1 MPDLIRH
8 PVPARIPAFAGM
20 TSLMYLVAGVI
31 VSRYLSSSASHDKE
45 SIMSKIEDLSNLGQ
59 SIWYDYIRRSFILS
73 GELQALV
80 DHGLRGVTSNPS
92 IFEKAIV
99 GSADYDEDL
108 KHLMEEGGNVQD
120 IYEALALKDIAL
132 ASDILRPVYDATSG
146 KDGYVS
152 LEVNPSLAHNT
163 PATISE
169 AKRLFE
175 TLERPNVMIK
185 VPATTAGILAIPDL
199 IGAGVNVNVTL
210 LFSTAY
216 YRQVAEAYLKGL
228 ETLADKG
235 PSVKG
240 GQRLDQVSSVASF
253 FVSRVD
259 SAVDLALK
267 AKGNS
272 DLPGKIAIANAKVAY
287 VQFKKI
293 FSGPRWEKLAGRGA
307 HVQRLLWASTGTKN
321 PLYPDT
327 VYVDQLIGS
336 YTVNTLPPSVL
347 NSFVDHGRV
356 EIRLSKGIEEAKDQL
371 SRLEALDID
380 LNEITQTLLNQGVE
394 AFAKSFESLMT
405 GISEKMDR
413 LKAGKQNIVEYLGR
427 FRSAVDETSER
438 LRDEKIMYRI
448 WAHDYTV
455 WKDDPAEIANRLGW
469 LHSPEVMMAAI
480 PEITAFVEEVRKA
493 GYTHALLLGMGGSS
507 LAPEMFRLTFGVSE
521 GYLDL
526 AVLDSTDPGAVS
538 AYAEKLDPAKTLFI
552 VSTKSGGTVETFS
565 FMKYFYNRAA
575 EAVGRENAGE
585 HFVAITDPESG
596 LEETAKEL
604 GFRKIFLNDP
614 NIGGRYSVLSD
625 FGLVPAALIGMDLS
639 LLLERA
645 ATMACNSE
653 GCNCPV
659 KGDNASARLGALI
672 GLLANEGLDKLTL
685 ITTPGIAHFG
695 AWVEQLIAES
705 TGKEGKGILPV
716 NGETLGSPEIYAGDR
731 FFVCLELEHEK
742 TDGINLKVFE
752 AKGHPALHIKLKDPY
767 DLGGECF
774 RWEMATAVAGN
785 VLGINPFDQPNVES
799 AKVLARQM
807 VAAYQKEGQLPET
820 KATLEKSGIQVYGD
834 LSAHSLVEALETF
847 LAGAAKGENESAGR
861 SYVAIQAYVNP
872 TRETDRE
879 LQALRKKIQFN
890 HRLATTVGYGPRFLH
905 STGQLHKGDAGHGL
919 FIQITADTSKDL
931 PIPDQAGK
939 DASSISF
946 GVLKMAQVLGDRQ
959 ALTDAGRKV
968 IRFHLGKDIVGGL
981 RHLKEAIG

>member
-1 MPDLIRH
+1 M
-8 PVPARIPAFAGM
+8 
-20 TSLMYLVAGVI
+20 
-31 VSRYLSSSASHDKE
+31 
-45 SIMSKIEDLSNLGQ
+45 SILEDLSDIGQ
-59 SIWYDYIRRSFILS
+59 SIWYDYIRRSFIVS

-92 IFEKAIV
+92 IFEKAII
-99 GSADYDEDL
+99 GSADYDEEL
-108 KHLMEEGGNVQD
+108 KQLMEEGKNTQD
-120 IYEALALKDIAL
+120 IYEALALKDIGM
-132 ASDILRPVYDATSG
+132 ASAILWPVHEATSG

-152 LEVNPSLAHNT
+152 LEVDPSLAHDT

-175 TLERPNVMIK
+175 ALACPNVMIK
-185 VPATTAGILAIPDL
+185 VPATPAGILAIPDL
-199 IGAGVNVNVTL
+199 IGSGVNVNVTL

-216 YRQVAEAYLKGL
+216 YKQVAEAYLKGL
-228 ETLADKG
+228 EMLADKG

-259 SAVDLALK
+259 SAVDQRLK
-267 AKGNS
+267 AKGNK
-272 DLPGKIAIANAKVAY
+272 DLLGKIAIANAKAAF
-287 VQFKKI
+287 VQFKDI
-293 FSGPRWEKLAGRGA
+293 FSGSRWEKLAGKGA
-307 HVQRLLWASTGTKN
+307 RVQRLLWASTGTKN

-327 VYVDQLIGS
+327 LYVDQLIGPN
-336 YTVNTLPPSVL
+336 TVNTVPPATL
-347 NSFVDHGRV
+347 DRFVDHGEV
-356 EIRLSKGIEEAKDQL
+356 ETTLSKGIEEAEDQL
-371 SRLEALDID
+371 SQLEALDID
-380 LNEITQTLLNQGVE
+380 LNAVTQRLLNEGVK
-394 AFAKSFESLMT
+394 AFAKSFESLMR

-413 LKAGKQNIVEYLGR
+413 LKAGKQDSVEYLGS
-427 FRSAVDETSER
+427 FRSAVDENSKS
-438 LRDEKIMYRI
+438 LRDEKIMHRI

-455 WKDDPAEIANRLGW
+455 WKDDPTEIANRLGW
-469 LHSPEVMMAAI
+469 LHSPEVMMDAI

-507 LAPEMFRLTFGVSE
+507 LAPEMFRLTFGVRE

-538 AYAEKLDPAKTLFI
+538 AYAEKLDPKKILLI

-565 FMKYFYNRAA
+565 FMKYFYNQVSD
-575 EAVGRENAGE
+575 AVGLENAGE
-585 HFVAITDPESG
+585 HFVAITDPGSG
-596 LEETAKEL
+596 LERTAKEL
-604 GFRKIFLNDP
+604 KFRKIFLNDP
-614 NIGGRYSVLSD
+614 NIGGRYSALSY
-625 FGLVPAALIGMDLS
+625 FGLVPAALIGMDVP

-659 KGDNASARLGALI
+659 GGNNAPARLGAMI
-672 GLLANEGLDKLTL
+672 GELANEGLDKLTL
-685 ITTPGIAHFG
+685 ITTPSTAHFG

-716 NGETLGSPEIYAGDR
+716 NGEMLGSPEIYAGDR
-731 FFVCLELEHEK
+731 FFVCLELENEK
-742 TDGINLKVFE
+742 TDGIKLKVFE
-752 AKGHPALHIKLKDPY
+752 ADGHPAVHINLKDLY

-774 RWEMATAVAGN
+774 RWEMATAVAGH
-785 VLGINPFDQPNVES
+785 VMGINPFDQPNVES

-807 VAAYQKEGQLPET
+807 VAAYQKEGKLPET
-820 KATLEKSGIQVYGD
+820 EANLEKSGIQVYGD
-834 LSAHSLVEALETF
+834 ISAHSPVEALENF
-847 LAGAAKGENESAGR
+847 LAGANKGEDESAGR
-861 SYVAIQAYVNP
+861 SYVAIQAYVKP
-872 TRETDRE
+872 THESDGE
-879 LQALRKKIQFN
+879 LQALRTKIQFN

-919 FIQITADTSKDL
+919 FIQITADMPEDL

-946 GVLKMAQVLGDRQ
+946 GVLKTAQVLGDSQ
-959 ALTDAGRKV
+959 ALEDAGRKV

-981 RHLKEAIG
+981 RHLTQAIG